1 MTINDVI
8 AMAIIKKATDIHLQE
23 GHPVMLRIGMEL
35 TSLQNWFVTKE
46 ELRCW
51 LLAQGWNNRTGDSLS
66 AEWDEKVRLR
76 IQLCQAYGGFYADIR
91 ILYPLSSLPADGDEK
106 LLQRLACCSDGL
118 ILICGPT
125 GCGKTTALWR
135 MIQYLNDHKKY
146 HIITLEDPIEIILE
160 EGGSLITQRELHCHF
175 TSFPQAVCQALRQDP
190 DVILIG
196 EMRDQETMDA
206 ALTAAETGHLVL
218 STLHTRSA
226 AQAIT
231 RFVGAYPGSRQEEI
245 RYRLSQVLQAI
256 LAQQRLCRQQDTCI
270 VREVLLRTHAVS
282 QLIRTGREHQLPSL
296 MQMGAA
302 MGMRTMEQACQGR
315 I

>member
-1 MTINDVI
+1 M
-8 AMAIIKKATDIHLQE
+8 
-23 GHPVMLRIGMEL
+23 P
-35 TSLQNWFVTKE
+35 TSAFYILCH
-46 ELRCW
+46 RC
-51 LLAQGWNNRTGDSLS
+51 
-66 AEWDEKVRLR
+66 
-76 IQLCQAYGGFYADIR
+76 
-91 ILYPLSSLPADGDEK
+91 
-106 LLQRLACCSDGL
+106 QRLACCPDGL

-135 MIQYLNDHKKY
+135 MIQYLNDQKKY
-146 HIITLEDPIEIILE
+146 HIITLEDPIEIVLG
-160 EGGSLITQRELHCHF
+160 EGHSLITQRELHCHF
-175 TSFPQAVCQALRQDP
+175 TSFSQAVCQALRQDP

-206 ALTAAETGHLVL
+206 ALTAAETGHLVF

-245 RYRLSQVLQAI
+245 RYRLSQVLQAV
-256 LAQQRLCRQQDTCI
+256 LAQQKVCSRQKTRI
-270 VREVLLRTHAVS
+270 VREVLLQTPAVS

-302 MGMRTMEQACQGR
+302 LGMRTMEQARQGGAG
-315 I
+315 